1 MFNIDFWGFRI
12 KAWSQQNYVFQL
24 YSYRVSGTGMIVS
37 WGSWMGIGVK
47 GLCSRFRVIGVGFR
61 VQVF

>member
-1 MFNIDFWGFRI
+1 
-12 KAWSQQNYVFQL
+12 
-24 YSYRVSGTGMIVS
+24 MIVS